1 MQLVQTHLPHWL
13 QKSPVSASG
22 CQWHF
27 PVLVGSC
34 LISCGRSITT
44 RYLELVAAGSRL
56 IHSSRSLTSRSL
68 SSRLSKTCLR
78 GTPSGIETLLDNSL
92 FEITNVNVTTQ
103 NQLRDAGSSAT
114 NAQMGNAI
122 RANNTHIP
130 ALLVISHPTAN
141 TSRKAPNNIGDRAN
155 RTPENTATPRPP

>member
-1 MQLVQTHLPHWL
+1 MHLVQTHLPHWL
-13 QKSPVSASG
+13 QESPVSVSE

-27 PVLVGSC
+27 PVLAGSC
-34 LISCGRSITT
+34 AISCGCSTTT
-44 RYLELVAAGSRL
+44 RYLEFVAAGSRL
-56 IHSSRSLTSRSL
+56 IHSSRSPTSRSL

-92 FEITNVNVTTQ
+92 FKITNVNIATQ
-103 NQLRDAGSSAT
+103 NQLRDAGCPAT

-130 ALLVISHPTAN
+130 ALLVISQPTEN
-141 TSRKAPNNIGDRAN
+141 TSRKAPNNIGDKAN